1 MTSAATNISAPG
13 GAAGPESPLTLALS
27 IATFFVFSYVLC
39 VAGALVLPPGG
50 VVHRLLLIVP
60 GFAWNAA
67 GIVKGL
73 ASAAGGGIYV
83 GLVYG
88 LIHRAIAK
96 RTR

>member
-1 MTSAATNISAPG
+1 MTSAVTSNSTPG
-13 GAAGPESPLTLALS
+13 GTESPATLALS
-27 IATFFVFSYVLC
+27 VAAFFMFSYALC
-39 VAGALVLPPGG
+39 VAGALILPPGG

-67 GIVKGL
+67 GIVQGF
-73 ASAAGGGIYV
+73 ASAVGGGIYV
-83 GLVYG
+83 GVVYG